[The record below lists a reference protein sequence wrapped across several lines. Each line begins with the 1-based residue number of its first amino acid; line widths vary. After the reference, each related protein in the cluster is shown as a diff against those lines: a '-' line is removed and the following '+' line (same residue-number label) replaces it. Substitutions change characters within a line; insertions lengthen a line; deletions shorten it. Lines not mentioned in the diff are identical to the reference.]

1 MELTEEQIACLAA
14 AIADLLLEANEEQTT
29 KEHD

>member
-14 AIADLLLEANEEQTT
+14 AIADLLLEANGEQAT
-29 KEHD
+29 D